1 MIKGLGAL
9 PYYYFKDSDKSIT
22 DLDGLRSIPS
32 KEVKAEL
39 ESGYLRDWLTTFFQ
53 ENPLKNLSPK
63 FAYEQE
69 TVKYLEFIE
78 KIDSKDTDVSNFR
91 IATNFVNK
99 NLRKV
104 RLRCRTL
111 TVMRVLLGILCFIP
125 ILAFAVALCFYELPF
140 TENPL
145 SGFSVGSIVT
155 MGIIFGILI
164 FVTSDFENLIGS
176 AILGFI
182 VGAIIYYTVY
192 FVLDLIMP
200 YAHYVLAGLLLLL
213 AYYLMKSC
221 YFKLPVERRLHDHL
235 LNPGFEETGLEPLH
249 FAFKASV
256 GTHFESSIGGE
267 SAQYAKYLK
276 DCIRKFSYRAVLS
289 MVVVGWLAY
298 LFVQYTPAFGL
309 DASRFL
315 QNDGK
320 LKELVGTWEG
330 TFEGRNATLNITT
343 ANSEGLKAT
352 IHVQYTNLTNEALT
366 GTVNTVT
373 NTIHFDDVYKN
384 GTLDGQYNGTFTG
397 DGMDAFEGTYENY
410 TTKKQVNFSFKK
422 AKADVE
428 N

>member
-1 MIKGLGAL
+1 
-9 PYYYFKDSDKSIT
+9 
-22 DLDGLRSIPS
+22 
-32 KEVKAEL
+32 
-39 ESGYLRDWLTTFFQ
+39 
-53 ENPLKNLSPK
+53 
-63 FAYEQE
+63 
-69 TVKYLEFIE
+69 
-78 KIDSKDTDVSNFR
+78 
-91 IATNFVNK
+91 
-99 NLRKV
+99 
-104 RLRCRTL
+104 
-111 TVMRVLLGILCFIP
+111 
-125 ILAFAVALCFYELPF
+125 
-140 TENPL
+140 
-145 SGFSVGSIVT
+145 
-155 MGIIFGILI
+155 
-164 FVTSDFENLIGS
+164 
-176 AILGFI
+176 
-182 VGAIIYYTVY
+182 
-192 FVLDLIMP
+192 MP

-235 LNPGFEETGLEPLH
+235 LNPGFEETGLETLH

-256 GTHFESSIGGE
+256 GTHFESSI
-267 SAQYAKYLK
+267 
-276 DCIRKFSYRAVLS
+276 
-289 MVVVGWLAY
+289 
-298 LFVQYTPAFGL
+298 
-309 DASRFL
+309 ASRFL

-330 TFEGRNATLNITT
+330 TFEGRNATLDITT